1 MTKPIAEMLY
11 RNNRTQE
18 VRPKSYKK
26 RMSHGVRAV
35 PSHGVDR
42 MKRRCPR
49 HRVGGGWVAELR
61 VLKGWRLPWAVSYG
75 SSKEY
80 SGEQELE
87 SMHSMAVGWGALHEL
102 LSLHTNADVACRF
115 RRWLRS
121 QRQMG

>member
-18 VRPKSYKK
+18 VRPKSYKNE
-26 RMSHGVRAV
+26 MSHAV
-35 PSHGVDR
+35 SSHGVDR
-42 MKRRCPR
+42 MKRRRPR
-49 HRVGGGWVAELR
+49 HRVGGRWVAELR

-75 SSKEY
+75 SSKED

-87 SMHSMAVGWGALHEL
+87 SMRSMAVGWGALHEL

-115 RRWLRS
+115 RQWLRS
-121 QRQMG
+121 QRRTG